1 LKEVIKM
8 AVDAISSSAGQNV
21 ADIRNQKQTQTGQ
34 EDTQVSKTSAG
45 QTAVAADTTATK
57 VVSSGEGNTLVE
69 TSQYGDTVEISEA
82 GLAKAQGGSS
92 GSARQA
98 GGAKP
103 SGGAGPSGGG
113 TAGAASSGK
122 ASSAASGTSASSTSA
137 SSEEEET
144 ESTSD
149 LSQYSEYELMQMLAN
164 GKISRAQY
172 EAELTNR
179 GKGTEEAEAGT
190 VESSEKTGSEK
201 TEPVQA
207 ETIL

>member
-34 EDTQVSKTSAG
+34 EDTQVSKTGAG

-103 SGGAGPSGGG
+103 SGGTGTSGGG
-113 TAGAASSGK
+113 TAGAASAGK
-122 ASSAASGTSASSTSA
+122 ASSTASGTAA

>member
-1 LKEVIKM
+1 M

-34 EDTQVSKTSAG
+34 EDTQVSKTGAG

-103 SGGAGPSGGG
+103 SGGTGTSGGG
-113 TAGAASSGK
+113 TAGAASAGK
-122 ASSAASGTSASSTSA
+122 ASSTASGTAA

>member
-103 SGGAGPSGGG
+103 SGGAGTSGGG
-113 TAGAASSGK
+113 TAGAASAGK
-122 ASSAASGTSASSTSA
+122 ASSTASGTAA

>member
-103 SGGAGPSGGG
+103 SGGTGTSGGG
-113 TAGAASSGK
+113 TAGAASAGK
-122 ASSAASGTSASSTSA
+122 ASSTASGTAA